1 MRILWDNEYDNS
13 GNTITANSESSVY
26 GLENLDDYQLVKVYR
41 STGDSAEWVKIDA
54 GAGSTI
60 TATCAAI
67 CSHNLTDGATIK
79 IQGNDTDAWATPT
92 VDESFTHDS
101 GNMVK
106 TFTSATHRYWRFSF
120 ADGSNPDG
128 YIEIG
133 RLFLGTYLTL
143 DTPYT
148 DFPYSIIDTSV
159 VDSSITGQSYGDE
172 GITLR
177 EYSFNWNH
185 FTNTEKENIVTMF
198 EDVKTVKPVVIVPDP
213 DNTDKLVIDYVRITE
228 LSLTHWYNYAWKG
241 RLNFLEVK

>member
-1 MRILWDNEYDNS
+1 MRILWDNEYDLS

-26 GLENLDDYQLVKVYR
+26 GLSNLDDYQLVKVYR

-54 GAGSTI
+54 GAGNTI

-67 CSHNLTDGATIK
+67 CSHNLTSGATIK
-79 IQGNDTDAWATPT
+79 IQGHTADSWVTPD
-92 VDESFTHDS
+92 VDESFTHDD

-106 TFTSATHRYWRFSF
+106 TFSSAAKRYWRFSF

-143 DTPYT
+143 DDPYT
-148 DFPYSIIDTSV
+148 DFPYEILDTSI
-159 VDSSITGQSYGDE
+159 VDESITGQSFGDE
-172 GITLR
+172 GITR
-177 EYSFNWNH
+177 RSYSFNWNH
-185 FTNTEKENIVTMF
+185 WTNTEKANIITMF
-198 EDVKTVKPVVIVPDP
+198 EDVKTVKPVIIVPDP

-228 LSLTHWYNYAWKG
+228 LSVKHWYNYAWNG
-241 RLNFLEVK
+241 RINFVEVK